1 MATVDDQ
8 VADPGRSHPSNERLT
23 GAVRRPGR
31 RADEHGEGETL
42 LRTAE
47 VARKLQ
53 VSTRTVLAWAQAGKL
68 PSVLTPGGHRRY
80 PTWGVDQVLKT
91 MTASGEQ
98 PAHLVVGDQNHRA

>member
-8 VADPGRSHPSNERLT
+8 VTDSGQAISSDHGMA
-23 GAVRRPGR
+23 GGRRPNR
-31 RADEHGEGETL
+31 RGGPDDGGETL

-80 PTWGVDQVLKT
+80 PQWGVDEVLRT
-91 MTASGEQ
+91 MTG
-98 PAHLVVGDQNHRA
+98 VGDEPEGVRG

>member
-8 VADPGRSHPSNERLT
+8 VTDPGQQQPVRRDLGSP
-23 GAVRRPGR
+23 ARRPGR
-31 RADEHGEGETL
+31 RTEPDSSEIL

-80 PTWGVDQVLKT
+80 PQWGVDEVLRA
-91 MTASGEQ
+91 MTGNDDRGHEANG
-98 PAHLVVGDQNHRA
+98 G

>member
-1 MATVDDQ
+1 MATADDH
-8 VADPGRSHPSNERLT
+8 VAKTTSEQSNGNRRL
-23 GAVRRPGR
+23 GR
-31 RADEHGEGETL
+31 RGGQDDGEVL

-80 PTWGVDQVLKT
+80 PQWGVDEVLRA
-91 MTASGEQ
+91 MTGTEGLDRGAAGTT
-98 PAHLVVGDQNHRA
+98 

>member
-8 VADPGRSHPSNERLT
+8 VANRSSQSN
-23 GAVRRPGR
+23 GNRRAGR
-31 RADEHGEGETL
+31 RGPDDNEVL

-80 PTWGVDQVLKT
+80 PQWGVEEVLRA
-91 MTASGEQ
+91 MTGNE
-98 PAHLVVGDQNHRA
+98 HLEGGSAEADTA

>member
-8 VADPGRSHPSNERLT
+8 VSDPGQQQPIRREHAPI
-23 GAVRRPGR
+23 RRPGR
-31 RADEHGEGETL
+31 RGEPDSSEIL

-80 PTWGVDQVLKT
+80 PQWGVDEVLRA
-91 MTASGEQ
+91 MTGSDDHGHETN
-98 PAHLVVGDQNHRA
+98 GG

>member
-8 VADPGRSHPSNERLT
+8 VADT
-23 GAVRRPGR
+23 GQAINSDHGVASSRRPPR
-31 RADEHGEGETL
+31 RGGPEDAGETL

-80 PTWGVDQVLKT
+80 PQWGVDEVLRA
-91 MTASGEQ
+91 MTGIGDESGE
-98 PAHLVVGDQNHRA
+98 ARG

>member
-8 VADPGRSHPSNERLT
+8 VAESGQSSSDER
-23 GAVRRPGR
+23 GPVGRRPLR
-31 RADEHGEGETL
+31 RGPDDQAEVL

-80 PTWGVDQVLKT
+80 PQWGVDEVLRA
-91 MTASGEQ
+91 MTGTEGYEA
-98 PAHLVVGDQNHRA
+98 

>member
-8 VADPGRSHPSNERLT
+8 VTDTGQYDAPRADRGTTPT
-23 GAVRRPGR
+23 RRVGR
-31 RADEHGEGETL
+31 REPGDQSEVL

-47 VARKLQ
+47 VARRLQ

-80 PTWGVDQVLKT
+80 PQWGVDQVLRT
-91 MTASGEQ
+91 MTGSEEPLAGGSE
-98 PAHLVVGDQNHRA
+98 P

>member
-1 MATVDDQ
+1 MATVDDH
-8 VADPGRSHPSNERLT
+8 VAKTSGKSNGT
-23 GAVRRPGR
+23 RRNGR
-31 RADEHGEGETL
+31 RGGPHDAEVL

-80 PTWGVDQVLKT
+80 PQWGVDEVLRA
-91 MTASGEQ
+91 MTGSEGFEGGT
-98 PAHLVVGDQNHRA
+98 P

>member
-8 VADPGRSHPSNERLT
+8 VADPGQQQPTRRENGPP
-23 GAVRRPGR
+23 ARRPSR
-31 RADEHGEGETL
+31 RGEPDSSEVL

-80 PTWGVDQVLKT
+80 PQWGVDEVLRA
-91 MTASGEQ
+91 MTGSDDQEQ
-98 PAHLVVGDQNHRA
+98 REG

>member
-8 VADPGRSHPSNERLT
+8 VADPGQHQPTPREDGPASRRQPRRSEPDS
-23 GAVRRPGR
+23 
-31 RADEHGEGETL
+31 GEVL

-80 PTWGVDQVLKT
+80 PQWGVDEVLRT
-91 MTASGEQ
+91 MTGSGE
-98 PAHLVVGDQNHRA
+98 PEDETRGG

>member
-8 VADPGRSHPSNERLT
+8 VAET
-23 GAVRRPGR
+23 GQAINSDHGVARRTPR
-31 RADEHGEGETL
+31 RGGPDDGGETL

-80 PTWGVDQVLKT
+80 PQWGVDEVLRA
-91 MTASGEQ
+91 MTG
-98 PAHLVVGDQNHRA
+98 VGDEAGESRG